1 MRIVD
6 IPINQLKR
14 DSKQP
19 RHTFDTEKIKGMAQ
33 SILTEGIINPI
44 EVDEH
49 NVIVT
54 GEMRWRAA
62 KQAGLKTVPCK
73 VIKITPENRFRRQFI
88 ENFHH
93 NTMTEWDTAKAL
105 EKLASWVAATHA
117 KDKFNPKTDKGYRY
131 LAKIIGTS
139 HRTIG
144 RYLQLLTAPKSAQVA
159 IQNNELSVE
168 GYDVIQR
175 APVEYQ
181 EELIRQAP
189 VLKRDGLREKV
200 SALKRNPEKA
210 DEILNARP
218 SQVTEIAP
226 RIADQIRESYNPVN
240 ELSDIIDSLVAWLT
254 NNPASSV
261 GSIHAPRIILNL
273 SGAIDS
279 INEWS
284 RNINQASLKGT
295 SDEYSSS
302 RQN

>member
-1 MRIVD
+1 
-6 IPINQLKR
+6 
-14 DSKQP
+14 
-19 RHTFDTEKIKGMAQ
+19 
-33 SILTEGIINPI
+33 
-44 EVDEH
+44 
-49 NVIVT
+49 
-54 GEMRWRAA
+54 
-62 KQAGLKTVPCK
+62 
-73 VIKITPENRFRRQFI
+73 
-88 ENFHH
+88 
-93 NTMTEWDTAKAL
+93 
-105 EKLASWVAATHA
+105 
-117 KDKFNPKTDKGYRY
+117 
-131 LAKIIGTS
+131 
-139 HRTIG
+139 
-144 RYLQLLTAPKSAQVA
+144 LQLLTAPKSVQVA

-168 GYDVIQR
+168 GYDVIER

-181 EELIRQAP
+181 EELVRQAP

-218 SQVTEIAP
+218 AEITEIAP

-284 RNINQASLKGT
+284 RNINQASLKGN
-295 SDEYSSS
+295 SDGNSSS
-302 RQN
+302 RQS